1 MYPEQSLYEMVI
13 VGAGPA
19 GISMAVEAVEKG
31 ISPERILLLEKSGDH
46 SFSIRKF
53 YPDSKLVTSNYKGHD
68 VTCIGRLCIGDS
80 SKQETLDYLDK
91 FIEDYKLHVK
101 YNYGVEEIQK
111 LKNGQYVVCAGN
123 ECFVSKTVCIAI
135 GVLGRPNK
143 PNYPI
148 PSSVV
153 SQVFYDVTSKIVK
166 GKDILVVGGGD
177 SASEYAQYLYAN
189 GNRVSFSYRRDSIT
203 RMNDQ
208 NKKLL
213 EDMASKG
220 QCKLMLGTDIER
232 LEVEEQGSEKKIVVH
247 FKEGN
252 NLKFDHIFYALGGTT
267 PENFLKSIGIKMTK
281 EGPEVSDFFES
292 GQEGLFILG
301 DLTAGKGGGS
311 INLAFNNSH
320 RAMGEICDMYL
331 DCKKS

>member
-1 MYPEQSLYEMVI
+1 MYPEKSLYEMVI

-19 GISMAVEAVEKG
+19 GISMAVEAVDKG
-31 ISPERILLLEKSGDH
+31 IAAEDVILLEKSEDH

-68 VTCIGRLCIGDS
+68 VTCIGKLCIGDS

-91 FIEDYKLHVK
+91 FIEDYKLQVK

-143 PNYPI
+143 PSYPI
-148 PSSVV
+148 PSAIS
-153 SQVFYDVTSKIVK
+153 SQVFFDVTSKIVEK
-166 GKDILVVGGGD
+166 KNVLVVGGGD
-177 SASEYAQYLYAN
+177 SASEYAQYLHAN
-189 GNRVSFSYRRDSIT
+189 GNKVSFSYRREKIS

-213 EDMASKG
+213 EEMVSKG
-220 QCKLMLGTDIER
+220 QCQLMLGTDIEK
-232 LEVEEQGSEKKIVVH
+232 LEAEEGTKKIIVH
-247 FKEGN
+247 FKGGDVK
-252 NLKFDHIFYALGGTT
+252 KFDHIFYALGGTT
-267 PENFLKSIGIKMTK
+267 PENFLKGIGIKMTK

-331 DCKKS
+331 DCKK